1 MVNVQS
7 IVVLSRDN
15 VLAFSSVQENWAFVM
30 SKASSPARLQKQLRN
45 KKLAQMLDKLISMRY
60 RIPQDKVKHIILI
73 FGSIKEA
80 LKQLK
85 DENMRLLLFDMNSR
99 ITITIIDKPPVYQ
112 TITIVYTPEDNEQI
126 ISTLHTRAALQ
137 PLWEQ

>member
-1 MVNVQS
+1 MVNIQS

-15 VLAFSSVQENWAFVM
+15 VLAFSSAQENWAFVM
-30 SKASSPARLQKQLRN
+30 SKANSPARLQKQFRN

-60 RIPQDKVKHIILI
+60 GIPQDKVKHIILI

-85 DENMRLLLFDMNSR
+85 DENTRLLIFDMNNR
-99 ITITIIDKPPVYQ
+99 ITLTIIDKPPVYQ

-126 ISTLHTRAALQ
+126 ISTLYTRAALQ
-137 PLWEQ
+137 PFWEQ

>member
-1 MVNVQS
+1 
-7 IVVLSRDN
+7 
-15 VLAFSSVQENWAFVM
+15 M
-30 SKASSPARLQKQLRN
+30 SKANSPARLQKQLRN

-60 RIPQDKVKHIILI
+60 RIPQDKVKHIIII

-85 DENMRLLLFDMNSR
+85 DENMRLLLFDMDNR